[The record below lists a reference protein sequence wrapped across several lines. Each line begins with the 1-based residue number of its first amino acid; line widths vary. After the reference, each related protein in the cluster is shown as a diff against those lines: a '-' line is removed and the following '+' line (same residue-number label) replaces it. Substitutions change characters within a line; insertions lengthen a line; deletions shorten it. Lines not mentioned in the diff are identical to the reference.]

1 MLRLVTSSKRCSK
14 GENRI
19 YLGECGYKN
28 GFGYISRGIH
38 VGRYHVLL
46 SYLFLVGE
54 QRGEQQAH
62 LRRTFHLVF
71 PFWNFL
77 LGFQSTSFRYLVF
90 FWLSKTIEFEMSFPA
105 DIAVTSYYSLHDAFL
120 S

>member
-1 MLRLVTSSKRCSK
+1 MRVGSIW
-14 GENRI
+14 GA
-19 YLGECGYKN
+19 CGYKN

-54 QRGEQQAH
+54 QRGSSKRIFEG
-62 LRRTFHLVF
+62 TFHLVF

-77 LGFQSTSFRYLVF
+77 LGFQSLSFRYLVF
-90 FWLSKTIEFEMSFPA
+90 LVIE
-105 DIAVTSYYSLHDAFL
+105 DYRV
-120 S
+120 